1 MYNIDNYLLIFE
13 YIFMNVCLIERYIT
27 CVWVGETVKVNQ
39 ADGDALFWNV
49 NPVSDPA
56 VKLTGKCL

>member
-1 MYNIDNYLLIFE
+1 
-13 YIFMNVCLIERYIT
+13 MNVCLIERYIT